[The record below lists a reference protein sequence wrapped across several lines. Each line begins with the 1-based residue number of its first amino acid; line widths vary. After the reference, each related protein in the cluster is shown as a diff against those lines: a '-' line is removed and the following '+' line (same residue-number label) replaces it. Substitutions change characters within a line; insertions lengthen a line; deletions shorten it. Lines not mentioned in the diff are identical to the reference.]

1 MAKRSM
7 PILSGTIPYGDHVQV
22 GDLVYSLDKCRLRFP
37 LKWQQL
43 RVRKG
48 DKPLPLT
55 DDNVCD
61 AVFDAFVNPL
71 YLLSGVSIISG
82 RPILHSKTALYFWSY
97 SSVKL
102 VLEKFKPFGSET
114 YNYSLLLEFNPNKHM
129 DNPMVIPL
137 IRLIQDVLGQDRS
150 GFCWSLNRLDYALDI
165 PRPISEVRLL
175 SRKQG
180 SSYLGTYY
188 FGVRGQTGYT
198 RIYDKRKE
206 CIDKKDVYG
215 FDIGREVTRVE
226 YELHKGTPFH
236 MDPPFLLGDLGRY
249 EMLRYVPMNDW
260 AAALRTLHHNTAAKI
275 KKQCLIPVPF
285 DPTIFDGLQQRL
297 LDRLGLTAE
306 TNCDHAE
313 KRALDAYEV
322 ERDAQALE
330 LEQMM
335 SWLSKCV
342 GEND

>member
-1 MAKRSM
+1 MVAGRRSVSV
-7 PILSGTIPYGDHVQV
+7 PYGVIPYGDHVQV
-22 GDLVYSLDKCRLRFP
+22 GDLVYSLDKCRPRFP

-43 RVRKG
+43 RLRQG

-55 DDNVCD
+55 DENVRK
-61 AVFDAFVNPL
+61 AVFESFIEPL
-71 YLLSGVSIISG
+71 YLLPGVHAC
-82 RPILHSKTALYFWSY
+82 ILDGPVSRAPGLHFWAY
-97 SSVKL
+97 EGVRI
-102 VLEKFKPFGSET
+102 VLQKFKPFGAT
-114 YNYSLLLEFNPNKHM
+114 DFNYSLVLEFNPNKHM
-129 DNPMVIPL
+129 DNPIILPF
-137 IRLIQDVLGQDRS
+137 IQLLKSKFEQDRS
-150 GFCWSLNRLDYALDI
+150 GFTWSLTRLDYALDI

-188 FGVRGQTGYT
+188 FGMRGQTGYT
-198 RIYDKRKE
+198 RVYDKRKE
-206 CIDKKDVYG
+206 LSEKFHV
-215 FDIGREVTRVE
+215 DISREVTRVE
-226 YELHKGTPFH
+226 YELHSGTPFY

-249 EMLRYVPMNDW
+249 EVLRYVPMNDW
-260 AAALRTLHHNTAAKI
+260 PVALRTFDYRTAARI
-275 KKQCLIPVPF
+275 KNRCLIPVPF
-285 DPTIFDGLQQRL
+285 DPAIFDGLQQRL
-297 LDRLGLTAE
+297 LDRLGLTAD